1 MSTHTYAR
9 CFPTWQRFQILLLPL
24 NTKPCFWTPTKTQP
38 HSNAHILCSKQHS
51 SIVSHE
57 CAPGGGGTS
66 GALIWTFVL
75 VWGTERVDLFGGAVA
90 SVGNKGSLNYSTCK
104 AEVFQNYLMSFY
116 LREINF
122 APLCTL
128 LTSNM
133 LRICDFCIIFLAT
146 AQCVAVWSSMY
157 NLAVWDCVTG
167 KSPKK
172 EPSRK
177 FASMKVCF
185 QPREGAKIIH
195 APRCDSTD

>member
-1 MSTHTYAR
+1 MNEWKVSEGCSWTRAFLVRSQSLYIQAKQLLPLCVWMSTHTYAH

-75 VWGTERVDLFGGAVA
+75 IWGTERVDLFGGAVA

-146 AQCVAVWSSMY
+146 AQCVHQFETV
-157 NLAVWDCVTG
+157 
-167 KSPKK
+167 
-172 EPSRK
+172 
-177 FASMKVCF
+177 
-185 QPREGAKIIH
+185 
-195 APRCDSTD
+195 